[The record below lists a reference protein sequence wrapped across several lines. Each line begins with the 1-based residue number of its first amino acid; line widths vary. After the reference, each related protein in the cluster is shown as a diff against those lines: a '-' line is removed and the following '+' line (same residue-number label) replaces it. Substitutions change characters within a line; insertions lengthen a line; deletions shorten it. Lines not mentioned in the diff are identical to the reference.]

1 MLKEFFTRP
10 GDRVVAWGGL
20 LIAVGHV
27 LIGAVIKVLI
37 NSFFKGFYNTLE
49 HAGDSNL
56 TTAELL
62 QEQGSV
68 DSQLQYFCVLAGVS
82 SAIHPFA
89 SYIRNIWTMRWRLA
103 LVDSYLANFSERSA
117 AVEGSS
123 QRLQEDTQRFAKGVD
138 MFLLVFLD
146 ATLTL
151 VLFLPVLFDLGK
163 TVQCSHGALCVFG
176 DGWVGA
182 IASSSAAL
190 AMIGALFL
198 GRKLV
203 GLEVNNQ
210 RVEAA
215 FRKKLVHVES
225 QSELTNSFGTNISDL
240 KSNYERLYFNFMF
253 LNGFLGVVDQ
263 INVLLPYLLFAKMLF
278 STDPKSRILLGILV
292 QLSNAF
298 DKVFSALSAISSNWP
313 ALVEFQ
319 SVVRRLSQFEKSLNS
334 SDQKRK
340 STLTTTMTDP
350 TDPNTMT
357 TTHTTQSYLKRN
369 GQFTELAELAPA
381 SDPAADS
388 WNPRT
393 SSTKG

>member
-56 TTAELL
+56 TTVELL

-82 SAIHPFA
+82 AAIHPFA

-225 QSELTNSFGTNISDL
+225 QSELTNSFGTNISD
-240 KSNYERLYFNFMF
+240 S
-253 LNGFLGVVDQ
+253 
-263 INVLLPYLLFAKMLF
+263 I
-278 STDPKSRILLGILV
+278 
-292 QLSNAF
+292 
-298 DKVFSALSAISSNWP
+298 
-313 ALVEFQ
+313 
-319 SVVRRLSQFEKSLNS
+319 
-334 SDQKRK
+334 
-340 STLTTTMTDP
+340 STLC
-350 TDPNTMT
+350 
-357 TTHTTQSYLKRN
+357 
-369 GQFTELAELAPA
+369 F
-381 SDPAADS
+381 
-388 WNPRT
+388 
-393 SSTKG
+393 